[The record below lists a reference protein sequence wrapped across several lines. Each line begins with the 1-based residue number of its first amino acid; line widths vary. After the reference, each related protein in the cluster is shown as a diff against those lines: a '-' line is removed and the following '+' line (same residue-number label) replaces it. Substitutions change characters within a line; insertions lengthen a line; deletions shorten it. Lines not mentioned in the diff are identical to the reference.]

1 MVPADDVRDL
11 ARTLGAQG
19 FVVLPRVLDLAAIE
33 AYLRAVYAA
42 VPAATAVA
50 DQLYGLRNLA
60 SRVPS
65 TRAILEVS
73 ALASRLPQLLGGA
86 PRLVRALLFDKPR
99 RANWAVPWH
108 QDRTIAVQARA
119 EVPGFRAWTVKA
131 GVVHVEPP
139 AALLAELLTVRVQLD
154 DCPDDAPLEVVP
166 GSHHHGVL
174 PAAELARVVAD
185 GPRARVVVPRGG
197 ALLMRPLLVH
207 ASAAARTSPHRR
219 VVHLELSARALPEP
233 LRWQNA

>member
-1 MVPADDVRDL
+1 MASADDVQDL
-11 ARTLGAQG
+11 TRTLDAQG
-19 FVVLPRVLDLAAIE
+19 FVVLPRVLDDATIE

-42 VPAATAVA
+42 VPAAP
-50 DQLYGLRNLA
+50 DRLYGLRNLA
-60 SRVPS
+60 ARVPT
-65 TRAILEVS
+65 TRTLLDVS
-73 ALASRLPQLLGGA
+73 ALASRLPRLMGGT

-108 QDRTIAVQARA
+108 QDRTIAVEARA

-139 AALLAELLTVRVQLD
+139 ATLLAELLTVRVQLD
-154 DCPDDAPLEVVP
+154 DCPDDAPLEAVP

-174 PAAELARVVAD
+174 TTTELARVVAS
-185 GPRARVVVPRGG
+185 GPHARVVVPRGG

-219 VVHLELSARALPEP
+219 VVHLELSARSLPAP
-233 LRWQNA
+233 LRWQTA